1 MKWIDDHRAIC
12 NKDEDTC
19 EKCYIIGESLSALTE
34 AHYEIQAKK
43 NQPKPPPQPKP
54 KPKWNYKLGRYM

>member
-1 MKWIDDHRAIC
+1 MKRIEEHQAVC

-34 AHYEIQAKK
+34 AHYEMDQKK
-43 NQPKPPPQPKP
+43 NQPKPEPQPQP

>member
-1 MKWIDDHRAIC
+1 MKWIDDHRAVC
-12 NKDEDTC
+12 NKDEFTC

-34 AHYEIQAKK
+34 AHYEMDQKK
-43 NQPKPPPQPKP
+43 NQPKPEPQPQP